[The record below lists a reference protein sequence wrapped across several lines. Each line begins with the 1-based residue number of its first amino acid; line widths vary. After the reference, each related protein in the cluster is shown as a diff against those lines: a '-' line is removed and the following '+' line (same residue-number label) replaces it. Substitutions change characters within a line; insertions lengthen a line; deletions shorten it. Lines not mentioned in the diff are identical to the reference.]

1 MEKKRVGTGGNST
14 FYIEI
19 DSEINLQKLLKLLP
33 YSIPIFVLG
42 AGSNIIVRDGG
53 FDGLTIKLKGNL
65 KKINYDKSK
74 NFLTIGGAVK
84 DSTIS
89 KFCEDNL
96 ITDFEFLRDT

>member
-1 MEKKRVGTGGNST
+1 MLIYHFFKDLINIKINYDIGKKTWFGTGGNST

-65 KKINYDKSK
+65 K
-74 NFLTIGGAVK
+74 
-84 DSTIS
+84 
-89 KFCEDNL
+89 
-96 ITDFEFLRDT
+96 